1 MRRRFTLFFGKI
13 LIIAPKQHQVMKLVI
28 NLLLLI
34 LIGVLVWVLIG
45 SIREPIEF
53 RAEKTRRE
61 RVVVDRLI
69 EIRTAQELYRSITG
83 NFAPNFDTLKQV
95 LTTDSFRIIQVF
107 GDPDDPNNT
116 EAIRYDT
123 LYRRSADSIR
133 VLGMNLDS
141 LRFVPY
147 GSGQTFN
154 IQADTL
160 TYQSTMVQVV
170 EVSIPR
176 KVFMG
181 PFADKKYARYDNSY
195 DPESLLKFGD
205 MNAPNLSGNWER

>member
-1 MRRRFTLFFGKI
+1 
-13 LIIAPKQHQVMKLVI
+13 MKLVI
-28 NLLLLI
+28 NLLLLL
-34 LIGVLVWVLIG
+34 LIGVLIWVLIG

-61 RVVVDRLI
+61 RVVVDKLI

-95 LTTDSFRIIQVF
+95 LSTDSFRIIQVF

-123 LYRRSADSIR
+123 IYRRSADSIAF
-133 VLGMNLDS
+133 LGMNLDS

-147 GSGQTFN
+147 GGGEAFS

-170 EVSIPR
+170 EVSVPR
-176 KVFMG
+176 KIFMG
-181 PFADKKYARYDNSY
+181 KYADKKFARYDNSY
-195 DPESLLKFGD
+195 DPESVLKFGD

>member
-1 MRRRFTLFFGKI
+1 
-13 LIIAPKQHQVMKLVI
+13 MKLAI

-34 LIGVLVWVLIG
+34 LIGVLIWVLVG
-45 SIREPIEF
+45 SISEPIEF

-61 RVVVDRLI
+61 RVVVDKLI
-69 EIRTAQELYRSITG
+69 EIRKAQELYRSITG
-83 NFAPNFDTLKQV
+83 NFANSFDTLKQV
-95 LTTDSFRIIQVF
+95 LSTDSFRIIQVF

-123 LYRRSADSIR
+123 LYRSSADSIAF
-133 VLGMNLDS
+133 LGMNLDS
-141 LRFVPY
+141 LRYVPY
-147 GSGQTFN
+147 GGGQTFS

-160 TYQSTMVQVV
+160 TYQSTLVQVV
-170 EVSIPR
+170 EVSVPR

-181 PFADKKYARYDNSY
+181 RFADKSFARYDNSY
-195 DPESLLKFGD
+195 NPESLLKFGD